1 MTCAAREYG
10 EYVFP
15 IARLPGGQQFDRKG
29 IAMSAK
35 DLLGRTLL
43 AAMMSGVLGLTM
55 TLPSL
60 ATPADDGA
68 KKTAALLDSS
78 GYHYTKLTPKIWSI
92 DFTGKSLPKF
102 KVLVVGDE
110 LDVIFVIIADHD
122 KYTFSP
128 ELAKKLLAFDS
139 SMDRVKVGINDTG
152 DLFVRVDV
160 TSRTMD
166 EADFKANVEQVA
178 AASDEVY
185 GGIQPLLSKS
195 PFH

>member
-1 MTCAAREYG
+1 MLVKG
-10 EYVFP
+10 FP
-15 IARLPGGQQFDRKG
+15 RRI
-29 IAMSAK
+29 
-35 DLLGRTLL
+35 LL
-43 AAMMSGVLGLTM
+43 ASMISGLFGLNM

-122 KYTFSP
+122 KYTLSP
-128 ELAKKLLAFDS
+128 DLAKKLLTFDS
-139 SMDRVKVGINDTG
+139 SMDRVKIGINDTG
-152 DLFVRVDV
+152 DIFVRVDV